1 MSDPVRFLTSLS
13 NALSTLGLYGEAHPA
28 TRRAADASYRE
39 LADLQ
44 AGRPGLIFTF
54 MQEEV
59 LFDRDLLPEL
69 ERWEWSARFAQGG
82 IERLEISGAVSE
94 PHFERFLGHAAA
106 VLGLHGDARSDL
118 WQDGPEGIRFGRIRL
133 DDTGREPVR
142 TGPLPVATLG
152 YSLREEREAVSWVHQ
167 EVSDGKDIPLLEAY
181 GVVRSLSLAMHSGQ
195 AMVMPLLQLK
205 EFDQYTTTHS
215 MNVSVLT
222 MALGEFLGMA
232 PAAVRG
238 FGLAGLLHDL
248 GKVRIPK
255 EILSKPGKL
264 TPEER
269 TVVEAH
275 PADGARMMLAGDEPL
290 DLAAVVAYEH
300 HRYHDGGGY
309 PHVHYPRDCHQ
320 ASRLVHVCDVYD
332 ALRTRRPYRDAW
344 SSTQAL
350 EYIHERAGAEFDPA
364 MAAAFIEM
372 MRRWDSRITI
382 EQLD

>member
-1 MSDPVRFLTSLS
+1 VSDPVRFLTALS
-13 NALSTLGLYGEAHPA
+13 HALSTLGLYGEVHPA
-28 TRRAADASYRE
+28 TRRAADAAYRE

-54 MQEEV
+54 MQDEV
-59 LFDRDLLPEL
+59 LFGRDLLPEL
-69 ERWEWSARFAQGG
+69 EHWEWSARLAQGG

-118 WQDGPEGIRFGRIRL
+118 WQDGPEGIRFGRVRL
-133 DDTGREPVR
+133 DDTGREPVS
-142 TGPLPVATLG
+142 TAPLPVATLG
-152 YSLREEREAVSWVHQ
+152 YSLREERDAVSWVHQ
-167 EVSDGKDIPLLEAY
+167 EVSDGKSIPLLEAY
-181 GVVRSLSLAMHSGQ
+181 GVVRSLSLAMHCGQ

-215 MNVSVLT
+215 MNVSVLA

-232 PAAVRG
+232 PAATRG

-269 TVVEAH
+269 AVVEAH
-275 PADGARMMLAGDEPL
+275 PADGARMILEGNEPL

-300 HRYHDGGGY
+300 HRCHDGRGY
-309 PHVHYPRDCHQ
+309 PHVHYPRECHQ

-350 EYIHERAGAEFDPA
+350 DYIQERAGAEFDPA

-372 MRRWDSRITI
+372 MRRWDSRIAI

>member
-1 MSDPVRFLTSLS
+1 VSDPGRFLTSLS
-13 NALSTLGLYGEAHPA
+13 HALSTLGLYGEAHPA
-28 TRRAADASYRE
+28 VRRATDAAYRE
-39 LADLQ
+39 LTDLQ
-44 AGRPGLIFTF
+44 QGRPALVFTF

-59 LFDRDLLPEL
+59 LFGRDLLPEL

-106 VLGLHGDARSDL
+106 VLGLHGYDRSDL
-118 WQDGPEGIRFGRIRL
+118 WQDGPEGIRFGRVRV
-133 DDTGREPVR
+133 DDSDRAGRRSE
-142 TGPLPVATLG
+142 PLPVATLG

-167 EVSDGKDIPLLEAY
+167 EVSDGKSIPLLEAY
-181 GVVRSLSLAMHSGQ
+181 GVVRSLSLAMHGGQ

-238 FGLAGLLHDL
+238 FGMAGLLHDL

-269 TVVEAH
+269 VVVEAH
-275 PADGARMMLAGDEPL
+275 PADGARMILEGDEPL

-300 HRYHDGGGY
+300 HRCHDGGGY

-350 EYIHERAGAEFDPA
+350 EYIHERSGAEFDPA

-372 MRRWDSRITI
+372 MQHWDTRIAI